1 MTNNGATRYVYY
13 DFLLIMY
20 CICFPSFPFWASNVL
35 LPLVSQNS
43 TKNQLSAFTNRSL
56 ACQEKCRVATRK
68 SRLEMFAMGEWPWPL
83 EIEAFTIL
91 QRFRHITIFSNPP
104 YARVYFR
111 LMNKQTSLC
120 SASYVRWQ
128 HDTAR
133 IRPPLLQ
140 ECRTF
145 PLPDNSPTDKSCRRT
160 NPLPVVQYKSE

>member
-1 MTNNGATRYVYY
+1 MVPLDTSTMISCQLCIVSVSLLFRFEPATCCYR
-13 DFLLIMY
+13 L
-20 CICFPSFPFWASNVL
+20 FPKIA
-35 LPLVSQNS
+35 
-43 TKNQLSAFTNRSL
+43 KNQLSAFTNRSL

-160 NPLPVVQYKSE
+160 NPLPVVKYKSE